1 MHRADMSTA
10 PSIPVI
16 ERVVA
21 FCCRWPAMVTLAALA
36 LTVAAGAYTSAH
48 FAMNS
53 DSEKLISA
61 DVGWRKR
68 EIQFD
73 RLFPQ
78 QSNLILVVIDGKT
91 PELAEAAAIGL
102 TTRLAKDKNL
112 FPDVRRPD
120 GGAFF
125 DHNGLL
131 FLPVKEVESTTQQ
144 LIKAQ
149 PFLGALAADPSLR
162 GIMDSL
168 STALLG
174 VSQGQAKLSD
184 LDLPMTRF
192 GQVFAAAAKGRTDYL
207 SWRALITGSP
217 PRPEEIRRFIE
228 VKPKLDFDA
237 LEPGAR
243 ASEAIRAAARQLNLT
258 PDQGVRIRLTGD
270 VPLSDEEFATL
281 TDRAWLMGAAM
292 MAGVLAT
299 LWLAL
304 RSFKIIFAI
313 LVTLVVGLALTMG
326 SGLIFIGVFNIISIA
341 FIALF
346 VGLGVDFGIQFSVR
360 YRAERFQY
368 PQLSQALCHTGRSV
382 GLPLALAAA
391 ATAVGF
397 FSFLPTNYIGVA
409 ELGFVAGLG
418 MVVAFTTSITLLP
431 ALLMLLQ
438 PEGEAEDVGFA
449 SLAPLDDYLAVHRRT
464 VLRVATGAGLIC
476 LLLTLFLR
484 FDSNPLDLR
493 SPKVESVSTLF
504 DLMGNP
510 QTSPNT
516 INATA
521 PSQAAAQALAARL
534 SALPGIAQALT
545 LSSFVP
551 EDQDK
556 KRALIADANGLLD
569 STLNPFDVKPA
580 PSDAETVASFK
591 NTAAKLRDA
600 AGNQND
606 APASHARIL
615 ADALDALGNGA
626 VQNRARAV
634 EAMVPGLK
642 TMLRQ
647 LSDALTPSHVT
658 LASMP
663 AAMRAEW
670 VAANGTARVQVFP
683 KDISNDPRAL
693 SAFSD
698 AVLKIAPNATGAPI
712 SIRESG
718 RTIVSAFV
726 EAGILSFITILILL
740 KLVLRRTSD
749 VATTLAPLILAGL
762 LTMGSCVLLD
772 LPLNFANIIALP
784 LLLGIGVAF
793 NIYFVVAWRA
803 GAKNFL
809 QSSLTRAVIF
819 SAATTA
825 SGFGTL
831 WLSRHPGT
839 ASMGELLM
847 ISLFWT
853 LVTTLFV
860 SPALL
865 GPPPPRTER
874 AHEKLI

>member
-1 MHRADMSTA
+1 MPTA
-10 PSIPVI
+10 TSIPII
-16 ERVVA
+16 ERIVA
-21 FCCRWPAMVTLAALA
+21 FCCRWPALVTLAAVLLA
-36 LTVAAGAYTSAH
+36 AAAGFFTSSH
-48 FAMNS
+48 FAMNT
-53 DSEKLISA
+53 DSAKLISA

-68 EIQFD
+68 EIRFD
-73 RLFPQ
+73 KLFPQ

-91 PELAEAAAIGL
+91 PELAEAAAAAL
-102 TTRLAKDKNL
+102 TARISQDKAL

-131 FLPVKEVESTTQQ
+131 FLPVKEVEAATQQ
-144 LIKAQ
+144 LFKAQ
-149 PFLGALAADPSLR
+149 PFLGALADDPSLR
-162 GIMDSL
+162 GMMDSL
-168 STALLG
+168 SAALLG

-184 LDLPMTRF
+184 IDVPMQRF
-192 GQVFAAAAKGRTDYL
+192 GQTLKAAAEGRTDYL
-207 SWRALITGSP
+207 SWRSLITGNP

-228 VKPKLDFDA
+228 VKPALDFNA

-243 ASEAIRAAARQLNLT
+243 ASSTIRAAARDLGLT
-258 PDQGVRIRLTGD
+258 SAHGVTVRLTGD
-270 VPLSDEEFATL
+270 VPLSDEEFGTL
-281 TDRAWLMGAAM
+281 TDRAWLMVSAM

-313 LVTLVVGLALTMG
+313 LITLVVGLAITMG
-326 SGLIFIGVFNIISIA
+326 LGLIFIGVFNIISIA

-360 YRAERFQY
+360 YRAERFAY
-368 PQLSQALCHTGRSV
+368 PELAKALCHTGRTV

-409 ELGFVAGLG
+409 ELGFVAGIG
-418 MVVAFTTSITLLP
+418 MVVAFITAITLLP
-431 ALLMLLQ
+431 ALLMLMR
-438 PEGEAEDVGFA
+438 PEGEAENVGFA
-449 SLAPLDDYLAVHRRT
+449 SLSVVDDYLASHRR
-464 VLRVATGAGLIC
+464 VILRIAAAAGLVC
-476 LLLTLFLR
+476 AGLTYFLH

-493 SPKVESVSTLF
+493 SPKAESVSTLF
-504 DLMGNP
+504 DLMKNS

-516 INATA
+516 INVTA
-521 PSQAAAQALAARL
+521 PSLTAADKLASRL
-534 SALPGIAQALT
+534 SGLPDVSQALT

-556 KRALIADANGLLD
+556 KLALIADANNLLD
-569 STLNPFDVKPA
+569 PTLNPFDVKPT
-580 PSDAETVASFK
+580 PSDADIVASLEA
-591 NTAAKLRDA
+591 TAAKLRGA
-600 AGNQND
+600 ADGQSD
-606 APASHARIL
+606 APAAHARML
-615 ADALDALGNGA
+615 AETLEALAKGSPE
-626 VQNRARAV
+626 NRARAT
-634 EAMVPGLK
+634 AAIVPSLK
-642 TMLRQ
+642 TMLGQ
-647 LSDALTPSHVT
+647 LSASLTPAHVT
-658 LASMP
+658 LNSMP
-663 AAMRAEW
+663 AAMKEEW
-670 VAANGTARVQVFP
+670 IAHDGTARIQVFP
-683 KDISNDPRAL
+683 KDTSNNPKVL
-693 SAFSD
+693 SRFSD
-698 AVLKIAPNATGAPI
+698 AVLKVAPGATGAPI

-718 RTIVSAFV
+718 RTIVRAFAW
-726 EAGILSFITILILL
+726 AGLLSFIAIVALL
-740 KLVLRRTSD
+740 MAVLKRAAD
-749 VATTLAPLILAGL
+749 VVRTLAPLILAGL
-762 LTMGSCVLLD
+762 LTVGSCVALNLQ
-772 LPLNFANIIALP
+772 LNFANIIALP

-803 GAKNFL
+803 GGRDLL

-865 GPPPPRTER
+865 GPPPPREHR

>member
-1 MHRADMSTA
+1 MSA
-10 PSIPVI
+10 PALPPI
-16 ERVVA
+16 ERIVT
-21 FCCRWPAMVTLAALA
+21 FCCRWPALVTLGAIL
-36 LTVAAGAYTSAH
+36 LTVAAGFYTSAH

-53 DSEKLISA
+53 DSTKLISPEV
-61 DVGWRKR
+61 DWRQR
-68 EIQFD
+68 EIRFD
-73 RLFPQ
+73 KRFPQ
-78 QSNLILVVIDGKT
+78 QSNLILAVIDGQT
-91 PELAEAAAIGL
+91 PELAEAAAAGL
-102 TTRLAKDKNL
+102 AARLSEDKKL
-112 FPDVRRPD
+112 FPDIRRPD

-131 FLPVKEVESTTQQ
+131 FLPVSEVEATTQQ
-144 LIKAQ
+144 LFKAQ

-162 GIMDSL
+162 GVMDSL
-168 STALLG
+168 ATVLLG
-174 VSQGQAKLSD
+174 VSQGQAQLSD
-184 LDLPMTRF
+184 IDVPMARL
-192 GQVFAAAAKGRTDYL
+192 GQVFAAATQGRTDYL
-207 SWRALITGSP
+207 SWRALITGSA

-228 VKPKLDFDA
+228 IKPVLDFDA

-243 ASEAIRAAARQLNLT
+243 AGDAIRAAARDMGFT
-258 PDQGVRIRLTGD
+258 PEHGVRVRLTGD

-281 TDRAWLMGAAM
+281 TDRVWLMGAAM

-299 LWLAL
+299 LWLAV

-313 LVTLVVGLALTMG
+313 LATLVAGLMLTMGLAL
-326 SGLIFIGVFNIISIA
+326 LFIGVFNIISIA

-360 YRAERFQY
+360 YRAERFHH
-368 PQLSQALCHTGRSV
+368 PELSKALCHTGRSV
-382 GLPLALAAA
+382 GVPLALAAG

-409 ELGFVAGLG
+409 ELGFVAGMG
-418 MVVAFTTSITLLP
+418 MVVAFVTAITLLP
-431 ALLMLLQ
+431 AILMLLR
-438 PEGEAEDVGFA
+438 PAGEADDVGFA
-449 SLAPLDDYLAVHRRT
+449 GLAPLDAYMARHRRT
-464 VLRVATGAGLIC
+464 ILRIAAGAGLIG
-476 LLLTLFLR
+476 LLLTAFLH

-521 PSQAAAQALAARL
+521 PSLAAAEQLAHRL
-534 SALPGIAQALT
+534 SALPEVAQVLT
-545 LSSFVP
+545 LASFVP
-551 EDQDK
+551 EDQER
-556 KRALIADANGLLD
+556 KRALLADANNLLD
-569 STLNPFDVKPA
+569 TTLNPFEVKP
-580 PSDAETVASFK
+580 PPTDAETVASFRDV
-591 NTAAKLRDA
+591 AAKLRDA
-600 AGNQND
+600 AGD
-606 APASHARIL
+606 RADGAAIHAKALAS
-615 ADALDALGNGA
+615 ALDRLAGGPA
-626 VQNRARAV
+626 ANRARAV
-634 EAMVPGLK
+634 EAVVPELK

-647 LSDALTPSHVT
+647 LSDALTPSPVT
-658 LASMP
+658 IATMP

-670 VAANGTARVQVFP
+670 IAADGTARVQVFP
-683 KDISNDPRAL
+683 KNTSNDPRIL
-693 SAFSD
+693 SDFSD
-698 AVLKIAPNATGAPI
+698 AVLKVAPDATGAPI

-718 RTIVSAFV
+718 RTIVGAFT
-726 EAGILSFITILILL
+726 EAGILSFIAILALL
-740 KLVLRRTSD
+740 ALVLRRLSD
-749 VATTLAPLILAGL
+749 VVTTLAPLILAGL
-762 LTMGSCVLLD
+762 LTTGSCVLLG

-793 NIYFVVAWRA
+793 NIYFVIAWRA

-853 LVTTLFV
+853 MVTTLFV

-865 GPPPPRTER
+865 GPPPAREDR

>member
-1 MHRADMSTA
+1 MPTA

-16 ERVVA
+16 ERIVA
-21 FCCRWPAMVTLAALA
+21 FCCRWPGLVTLAAIA
-36 LTVAAGAYTSAH
+36 LTVAASLFTSAH
-48 FAMNS
+48 FAMNT

-91 PELAEAAAIGL
+91 PELAEAGAASL
-102 TTRLAKDKNL
+102 TARLAKDKKL

-125 DHNGLL
+125 DHNGML
-131 FLPVKEVESTTQQ
+131 FLPLKEVETTTQQ
-144 LIKAQ
+144 LFKAQ

-162 GIMDSL
+162 GIMNSL
-168 STALLG
+168 STVLLG
-174 VSQGQAKLSD
+174 VSQGQAKLAD
-184 LDLPMTRF
+184 IDVPMTRL
-192 GQVFAAAAKGRTDYL
+192 GQTFAAAAQGRTDYL
-207 SWRALITGSP
+207 SWRALVTGSP
-217 PRPEEIRRFIE
+217 PRPEELRRFI
-228 VKPKLDFDA
+228 VIKPRLDFDA

-243 ASEAIRAAARQLNLT
+243 ASGAIRAAAQDLELT
-258 PDQGVRIRLTGD
+258 PERGVRVRLTGD

-281 TDRAWLMGAAM
+281 TDRAWLMAGAM

-313 LVTLVVGLALTMG
+313 LVTLVVGLAMTMG
-326 SGLIFIGVFNIISIA
+326 LGLIFIGVFNIISIA

-368 PQLSQALCHTGRSV
+368 PQLSKALSHTGRSV

-409 ELGFVAGLG
+409 ELGLVAGMG
-418 MVVAFTTSITLLP
+418 MIVAFATSITLLP
-431 ALLMLLQ
+431 ALLMLLR
-438 PEGEAEDVGFA
+438 PETEAEEVGFA
-449 SLAPLDDYLAVHRRT
+449 SLSVVDDTLAAHRRT
-464 VLRVATGAGLIC
+464 VLRIAVGAGLIC
-476 LLLTLFLR
+476 LVLTFFLR

-516 INATA
+516 INVTA
-521 PSQAAAQALAARL
+521 PSLASATALEARL
-534 SALPGIAQALT
+534 SKLPGIAQTLT

-556 KRALIADANGLLD
+556 KLALIADANGVLD

-580 PSDAETVASFK
+580 PRDADIVTSFK

-600 AGNQND
+600 AKSQTD
-606 APASHARIL
+606 EPASHARAL
-615 ADALDALGNGA
+615 AGALDALASGA
-626 VQNRARAV
+626 VENRARAA
-634 EAMVPGLK
+634 EALVPPLK

-647 LSDALTPSHVT
+647 LSDALTPGYVT
-658 LASMP
+658 LAAMP

-670 VAANGTARVQVFP
+670 IAADGTARIQVFP
-683 KDISNDPRAL
+683 KDTSNDPGKL
-693 SAFSD
+693 SEFTD
-698 AVLKIAPNATGAPI
+698 TVLTVAPDATGAPI

-718 RTIVSAFV
+718 RTIVRAFV
-726 EAGILSFITILILL
+726 EAGILSFIAIVALL
-740 KLVLRRTSD
+740 AAVLRRTAD
-749 VATTLAPLILAGL
+749 VVMTLAPLILAGL
-762 LTMGSCVLLD
+762 LTMGSCVVLGLQ
-772 LPLNFANIIALP
+772 LNFANIIALP

-803 GAKNFL
+803 GAKNLL

-853 LVTTLFV
+853 LVSTLFV

-865 GPPPPRTER
+865 GPPPAREDR

>member
-1 MHRADMSTA
+1 MPAA
-10 PSIPVI
+10 QSIPLI
-16 ERVVA
+16 ERIVA
-21 FCCRWPAMVTLAALA
+21 FCCRWPASVTLAALA
-36 LTVAAGAYTSAH
+36 LALAAGAFTDAH

-68 EIQFD
+68 AIEFD
-73 RLFPQ
+73 RLFPE
-78 QSNLILVVIDGKT
+78 QSNLILVVIDGQT
-91 PELAEAAAIGL
+91 PELAEAGAAS
-102 TTRLAKDKNL
+102 LAAHLAEDKKL

-131 FLPVKEVESTTQQ
+131 FLSVKNVEATTQQ
-144 LIKAQ
+144 LFKAQ
-149 PFLGALAADPSLR
+149 PFLGALAADPSVR
-162 GIMDSL
+162 GITDSL

-174 VSQGQAKLSD
+174 VSQGQANLSD
-184 LDLPMTRF
+184 LDAPMIRF
-192 GQVFAAAAKGRTDYL
+192 GQVFAAAARGQTDYL
-207 SWRALITGSP
+207 SWRALITGAA
-217 PRPEEIRRFIE
+217 PRPEELRRFIE
-228 VKPKLDFDA
+228 VKPRLDFNA

-243 ASEAIRAAARQLNLT
+243 ASAAIRAAAQTLKLT
-258 PDQGVRIRLTGD
+258 PERGVRVRLTGD

-281 TDRAWLMGAAM
+281 TDRAWLMAGAM

-304 RSFKIIFAI
+304 RSFKVIIAI
-313 LVTLVVGLALTMG
+313 LATLVAGLALTMG
-326 SGLIFIGVFNIISIA
+326 LGLVFIGVFNIISIA

-368 PQLSQALCHTGRSV
+368 PELAKALCHTGRTV

-397 FSFLPTNYIGVA
+397 FSFLPTSYIGVA
-409 ELGFVAGLG
+409 ELGLVAGLG
-418 MVVAFTTSITLLP
+418 MIVAFATSITLLP

-438 PEGEAEDVGFA
+438 PGGEAEDVGFA
-449 SLAPLDDYLAVHRRT
+449 ALAPLDDYLARHRRT
-464 VLRVATGAGLIC
+464 VLRLAAGAGLVC
-476 LLLTLFLR
+476 LLLALLLR

-504 DLMGNP
+504 DLMRNP

-516 INATA
+516 INVTA
-521 PSQAAAQALAARL
+521 PSLASADALARRL
-534 SALPGIAQALT
+534 SALSGVAQALT

-551 EDQDK
+551 EDQDEK
-556 KRALIADANGLLD
+556 LALIADADGLLD
-569 STLNPFDVKPA
+569 STLNPFDLKPA
-580 PSDAETVASFK
+580 PGDAEIVASF
-591 NTAAKLRDA
+591 TSTSAKLRQV
-600 AGNQND
+600 AGSQEG
-606 APASHARIL
+606 APASHARAL
-615 ADALDALGNGA
+615 AAALDALAKGSA
-626 VQNRARAV
+626 ENRARAS
-634 EAMVPGLK
+634 EAVVPGLK
-642 TMLRQ
+642 TLLRQ
-647 LSDALTPSHVT
+647 LSSALTPTRVT
-658 LASMP
+658 LASVP
-663 AAMRAEW
+663 KAMRSEW
-670 VAANGTARVQVFP
+670 IAADGTARVQVFP
-683 KDISNDPRAL
+683 KDTSNDPRAL
-693 SAFSD
+693 SNFSD
-698 AVLKIAPNATGAPI
+698 TVLKVAPGATGAPI

-718 RTIVSAFV
+718 RTIVSAFI
-726 EAGILSFITILILL
+726 EAGILSFITILVLL
-740 KLVLRRTSD
+740 AAVLRRAAD
-749 VATTLAPLILAGL
+749 VVMTLAPLILAGL
-762 LTMGSCVLLD
+762 LTMGSCVVLG

-803 GAKNFL
+803 GARNFL

-865 GPPPPRTER
+865 GPPPPREHR